1 MTVLNKDAVD
11 RMSISGSRGVQ
22 LVAWSL
28 LRMKFPLD
36 EVIVESWAFSTLIV
50 HLSGHLPLWLFLG
63 GPCTRT
69 VGAGDTFCTHSW
81 VKVTGA
87 FASCKVERSAFC
99 TRRRSEGF
107 QVNRDGV

>member
-1 MTVLNKDAVD
+1 MD
-11 RMSISGSRGVQ
+11 RMNISGSRGVQ
-22 LVAWSL
+22 LVEWSL
-28 LRMKFPLD
+28 LRTNFPLD
-36 EVIVESWAFSTLIV
+36 EVIVPPWAFSTMIV
-50 HLSGHLPLWLFLG
+50 HLSGDLPLRIFLG

-69 VGAGDTFCTHSW
+69 VGAGDAFCTHSW
-81 VKVTGA
+81 AKVTGA